1 MIQVTMDIKALVAE
15 LNDLEKRQLPFVM
28 QQALNLTADE
38 LRTAYQR
45 EMRDSFDRPTP
56 YTLRGV
62 RVRYATKKSLDA
74 EVRLQ
79 DSGGRNR
86 PSQYLRPEVY
96 GGPRRMKAYEIQL
109 GRRYTVPGREMARDM
124 YGNLQGGII
133 TRALAQMGILRGGV
147 TQRSSQDQADAA
159 AKLQK
164 RRKNLGRS
172 GKPVYFVGRP
182 GGGRL
187 PEGLWE
193 RRKIGRFWVTRPV
206 LIFLDQAPTYSPR
219 LEWEFTAQQVHRT
232 HFETNFRQALAYAK
246 ATARPR

>member
-1 MIQVTMDIKALVAE
+1 MIHVTMDIQALMAT
-15 LNDLEKRQLPFVM
+15 LSDLEKRQLPFAV
-28 QQALNLTADE
+28 QTALNLTADE

-62 RVRYATKKSLDA
+62 RVRYATKKSMDA

-79 DSGGRNR
+79 DAGGRNR
-86 PSQYLRPEVY
+86 PSQYLRPEVE

-109 GRRYTVPGREMARDM
+109 GRRYTVPGKEMARDR

-133 TRALAQMGILRGGV
+133 TRALSQMGLLRGGV
-147 TQRSSQDQADAA
+147 TQRTSQDQAEAA

-164 RRKNLGRS
+164 RRKSLGKS

-193 RRKIGRFWVTRPV
+193 RRKIGQYWETRPV
-206 LIFLDQAPTYSPR
+206 LIFLDQAPTYAPR
-219 LEWEFTAQQVHRT
+219 LEWEFTAQHVHRT
-232 HFETNFRQALAYAK
+232 HFETNFRQALAYAR
-246 ATARPR
+246 ATAK

>member
-1 MIQVTMDIKALVAE
+1 MIHVTMDIQALMAT
-15 LNDLEKRQLPFVM
+15 LSDLEKRQLPFAV
-28 QQALNLTADE
+28 QTALNLTADE

-79 DSGGRNR
+79 DAGGRNR
-86 PSQYLRPEVY
+86 PSQYLRPEVE

-109 GRRYTVPGREMARDM
+109 GRRYTVPGKEMARDS

-133 TRALAQMGILRGGV
+133 TRALSQMGLLRGGV
-147 TQRSSQDQADAA
+147 TQRTSQDQAEAA

-164 RRKNLGRS
+164 RRKSLGKS

-193 RRKIGRFWVTRPV
+193 RRKIGQYWVTRPV
-206 LIFLDQAPTYSPR
+206 LIFLDQAPTYAPR
-219 LEWEFTAQQVHRT
+219 LEWEFTAQHVHRT
-232 HFETNFRQALAYAK
+232 HFETNFRQALAYAR
-246 ATARPR
+246 ATAK

>member
-1 MIQVTMDIKALVAE
+1 MIHVTMDIKALMAT
-15 LNDLEKRQLPFVM
+15 LTDLEKRQLPFAM

-45 EMRDSFDRPTP
+45 EMLDSFDRPTP

-147 TQRSSQDQADAA
+147 TQRTSQDQTDAA
-159 AKLQK
+159 AKLKQ
-164 RRKNLGRS
+164 RRKKMGRA

-187 PEGLWE
+187 P
-193 RRKIGRFWVTRPV
+193 
-206 LIFLDQAPTYSPR
+206 
-219 LEWEFTAQQVHRT
+219 
-232 HFETNFRQALAYAK
+232 
-246 ATARPR
+246 

>member
-1 MIQVTMDIKALVAE
+1 MIHVTMDIQALMAT
-15 LNDLEKRQLPFVM
+15 LSDLEKRQLPFVV
-28 QQALNLTADE
+28 QTALNLTADE
-38 LRTAYQR
+38 LRAAYQR

-74 EVRLQ
+74 DVRLQ
-79 DSGGRNR
+79 DAGGRNR
-86 PSQYLRPEVY
+86 PSQYLRPEVE

-109 GRRYTVPGREMARDM
+109 GRRYTVPGKEMARDR

-133 TRALAQMGILRGGV
+133 TRALSQMGLLRGGV
-147 TQRSSQDQADAA
+147 TQRTSQDQAEAA

-164 RRKNLGRS
+164 RRKSLGKS

-193 RRKIGRFWVTRPV
+193 RRKIGQYWVTRPV
-206 LIFLDQAPTYSPR
+206 LIFLDQAPTYAPR
-219 LEWEFTAQQVHRT
+219 LEWEFTAQHVHRT
-232 HFETNFRQALAYAK
+232 HFETNFRQALAYAR
-246 ATARPR
+246 ATAK

>member
-1 MIQVTMDIKALVAE
+1 MIHVTMDIQALMAT
-15 LNDLEKRQLPFVM
+15 LSDLEKRQLPFAV
-28 QQALNLTADE
+28 QTALNLTADE

-62 RVRYATKKSLDA
+62 RVRYATKKSMDA

-79 DSGGRNR
+79 DAGGRNR
-86 PSQYLRPEVY
+86 PSQYLRPEVE

-109 GRRYTVPGREMARDM
+109 GRRYTVPGKEMARDR

-133 TRALAQMGILRGGV
+133 TRALSQMGLLRGGV
-147 TQRSSQDQADAA
+147 TQRTSQDQAEAA

-164 RRKNLGRS
+164 RRKSLGKS

-193 RRKIGRFWVTRPV
+193 RRKIGQYWVTRPV
-206 LIFLDQAPTYSPR
+206 LIFLDHAPTYAPR
-219 LEWEFTAQQVHRT
+219 LEWEFTAQHVHRT
-232 HFETNFRQALAYAK
+232 HFETNFRQALAYAR
-246 ATARPR
+246 ATAK

>member
-1 MIQVTMDIKALVAE
+1 MIHVTMDIQALMAT
-15 LNDLEKRQLPFVM
+15 LSDLEKRQLPFAV
-28 QQALNLTADE
+28 QTALNLTADE

-62 RVRYATKKSLDA
+62 RVRYATKKSLNA

-79 DSGGRNR
+79 DAGGRNR
-86 PSQYLRPEVY
+86 PSQYLRPEVE

-109 GRRYTVPGREMARDM
+109 GRRYTVPGKEMARDR

-147 TQRSSQDQADAA
+147 TQRTSQDQADAA
-159 AKLQK
+159 AKLKQ
-164 RRKNLGRS
+164 RRKKMGRA

-193 RRKIGRFWVTRPV
+193 RRKDGRFWVTRPV

-219 LEWEFTAQQVHRT
+219 LEWEFTAQHVHRT
-232 HFETNFRQALAYAK
+232 HFETNFRQALAYAR
-246 ATARPR
+246 ATAK

>member
-1 MIQVTMDIKALVAE
+1 MIHVTMDIKALMAT
-15 LNDLEKRQLPFVM
+15 LTDLEKRQLPFAV
-28 QQALNLTADE
+28 QTALNLTADE
-38 LRTAYQR
+38 LRAAYQH

-56 YTLRGV
+56 YTLRGI
-62 RVRYATKKSLDA
+62 RIRYATKKTLDA

-79 DSGGRNR
+79 DAGGRNR
-86 PSQYLRPEVY
+86 PSQYLRPEIQ
-96 GGPRRMKAYEIQL
+96 GGPRRLKAYEIQL

-147 TQRSSQDQADAA
+147 TQRSSQEQAEAA

-164 RRKNLGRS
+164 RRKSLGKS
-172 GKPVYFVGRP
+172 GRPVYFVGRP

-193 RRKIGRFWVTRPV
+193 RRKIGQYWVTRPV

-219 LEWEFTAQQVHRT
+219 LEWEFTAQHVHRT
-232 HFETNFRQALAYAK
+232 HFETNFRQALAYAR
-246 ATARPR
+246 ATAK